1 MGRVLF
7 YRLALLAWIVAT
19 HTWNDTLS
27 AISFSFK
34 QMNNKQ
40 PSCGSL
46 HVDNCVETI
55 QPTVCTQVCFFWN
68 MGLSEKGRSKVKAQ
82 QPNTAINWYGG
93 DEPPYVT
100 IKTWIYRAKLGYP
113 DAPWCWYV
121 YLHLDDVWGKCWYIF
136 HICGAYG
143 IGCHTSVWI
152 VYVNASSPLK
162 LESLVKVRW
171 RSERLCFTMNH
182 VSFQQD
188 WTFHLKPQIKPPKK
202 GDIVI

>member
-1 MGRVLF
+1 MIRYPLFRFLLSRWTTNNQVVEVYMWTIVWKQFNQQYVLRF
-7 YRLALLAWIVAT
+7 V
-19 HTWNDTLS
+19 
-27 AISFSFK
+27 
-34 QMNNKQ
+34 
-40 PSCGSL
+40 
-46 HVDNCVETI
+46 
-55 QPTVCTQVCFFWN
+55 FFWN

-136 HICGAYG
+136 HICGSYG

-188 WTFHLKPQIKPPKK
+188 WIFHLKPQIKPPKK